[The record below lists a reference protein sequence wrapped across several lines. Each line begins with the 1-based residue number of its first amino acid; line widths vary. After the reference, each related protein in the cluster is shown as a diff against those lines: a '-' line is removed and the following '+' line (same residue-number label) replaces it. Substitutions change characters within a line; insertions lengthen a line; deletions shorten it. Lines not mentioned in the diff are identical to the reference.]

1 METLFYERLKEYFK
15 DDYDLVLEKL
25 KSESKK
31 SFFINGIKANS
42 DVILKMIDFNYQK
55 TINPKVYYYDDEVS
69 IGKTKVYELGLI
81 YPQELSA
88 SLPALIADT
97 SDVHLA
103 IDLASAPG
111 GKTINILNRLIDN
124 ALLIANEIDYKRA
137 QVLVSNLERLGF
149 SNVIITNK
157 KTSDFHHLDGSVDLV
172 ILDAPCSGEGMIKK
186 YPEIIKEYSLANINQ
201 CAKRQSEILED
212 AYRLLKKGGQLIY
225 STCTF
230 AYEEDEKQVQDFL
243 KRHRDMKLKKFKIA
257 DKEYEGMAKF
267 TFLDDMEGQFMA
279 YMIKEEEGEA
289 RQVKYKKTVS
299 NKLVEDFIKDN
310 LNLDNYYL
318 YEQNGHYYLSL
329 QALID
334 LKDHVLRYAIYL
346 GDIIKNRFEPSH
358 HLYRAIALKDSYK
371 NVYHLSEEEY
381 DAYVKGLE
389 LDADVKNGYYALFY
403 KDMQFAYGKASNGKI
418 KNKYPKGLRKTY

>member
-15 DDYDLVLEKL
+15 DDYDLALEKL

-42 DVILKMIDFNYQK
+42 DAILEMIDFNYQK

-157 KTSDFHHLDGSVDLV
+157 KTNDFH
-172 ILDAPCSGEGMIKK
+172 
-186 YPEIIKEYSLANINQ
+186 
-201 CAKRQSEILED
+201 
-212 AYRLLKKGGQLIY
+212 
-225 STCTF
+225 
-230 AYEEDEKQVQDFL
+230 
-243 KRHRDMKLKKFKIA
+243 
-257 DKEYEGMAKF
+257 
-267 TFLDDMEGQFMA
+267 
-279 YMIKEEEGEA
+279 
-289 RQVKYKKTVS
+289 
-299 NKLVEDFIKDN
+299 
-310 LNLDNYYL
+310 
-318 YEQNGHYYLSL
+318 
-329 QALID
+329 
-334 LKDHVLRYAIYL
+334 LR
-346 GDIIKNRFEPSH
+346 
-358 HLYRAIALKDSYK
+358 
-371 NVYHLSEEEY
+371 
-381 DAYVKGLE
+381 
-389 LDADVKNGYYALFY
+389 
-403 KDMQFAYGKASNGKI
+403 
-418 KNKYPKGLRKTY
+418 